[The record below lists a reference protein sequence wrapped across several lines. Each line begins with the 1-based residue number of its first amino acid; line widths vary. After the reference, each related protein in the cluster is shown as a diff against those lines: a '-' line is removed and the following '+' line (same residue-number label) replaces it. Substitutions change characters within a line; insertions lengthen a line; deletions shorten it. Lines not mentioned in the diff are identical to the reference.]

1 MSAPVPV
8 PKWSPDEVVMFLGS
22 IGLPQL
28 GDAFK
33 SNAVNG
39 SDLIDLTDEDFK
51 DSLGCTPLQVSAF
64 VLPHYSL

>member
-8 PKWSPDEVVMFLGS
+8 PKWSVENVVAFLGS

-33 SNAVNG
+33 ANAVNG
-39 SDLIDLTDEDFK
+39 SDLLFLTDEDFK
-51 DSLGCTPLQVSAF
+51 ESLGCTPLQV
-64 VLPHYSL
+64 